1 MQKLNS
7 IFLRTFIISTGVLV
21 LSLCVFILP
30 GVAQE
35 TAHLNPK
42 VAYLQYPILLGMYA
56 TAIPF
61 FYALYET
68 LKMIAIIERES
79 VFSSRLEQGLNYIKY
94 CAYVIL
100 VLYISGFFLL
110 DYSNALP
117 PLVAVIGIVIIII
130 TTLVATGAAFLK
142 HVLIKSRLNVN

>member
-1 MQKLNS
+1 MQKLNI
-7 IFLRTFIISTGVLV
+7 IFLRTVIISTGLLV
-21 LSLCVFILP
+21 LSLCVFVLP
-30 GVAQE
+30 SLAQE

-68 LKMIAIIERES
+68 LKMITLIERES
-79 VFSSRLEQGLNYIKY
+79 VFSILLEQGLNYIKY
-94 CAYVIL
+94 CAYIIL

-110 DYSNALP
+110 DYTNALP
-117 PLVAVIGIVIIII
+117 PLVALIGIVIILI
-130 TTLVATGAAFLK
+130 TILVATGAAFLK
-142 HVLIKSRLNVN
+142 YVLIKSRLNMN

>member
-21 LSLCVFILP
+21 SSLCVFILP

-35 TAHLNPK
+35 TAHLNPE

-79 VFSSRLEQGLNYIKY
+79 VFSSRLEQELNYIKY